1 MIANVS
7 RLAHSTP
14 AVALHKASPVTCY
27 MVDITRHYI
36 VHSVI
41 HHYAL
46 CYVCAMCVLC
56 LCCVCVCV
64 CVCCVWAYA
73 HDAEMGR
80 QCLCLGSQGW
90 PPSGCTAAVTTALTA
105 AVAVVARLH
114 QFTVTCYSTGPMTG
128 QASGGQ

>member
-46 CYVCAMCVLC
+46 CYVCAVSVL
-56 LCCVCVCV
+56 CVCVCV
-64 CVCCVWAYA
+64 CAVCGHMLTMLRWA
-73 HDAEMGR
+73 
-80 QCLCLGSQGW
+80 GSACAWGHRD
-90 PPSGCTAAVTTALTA
+90 G
-105 AVAVVARLH
+105 H
-114 QFTVTCYSTGPMTG
+114 QVDVL
-128 QASGGQ
+128 QL

>member
-7 RLAHSTP
+7 RLAQSTP
-14 AVALHKASPVTCY
+14 AVALHEASPVTCY
-27 MVDITRHYI
+27 TVDITRHYI

-46 CYVCAMCVLC
+46 CYVCAVSVL
-56 LCCVCVCV
+56 CV

-90 PPSGCTAAVTTALTA
+90 PPGGCTAAVTTALTA

-114 QFTVTCYSTGPMTG
+114 QCTVTCYSTGPMTG
-128 QASGGQ
+128 QASDGQ